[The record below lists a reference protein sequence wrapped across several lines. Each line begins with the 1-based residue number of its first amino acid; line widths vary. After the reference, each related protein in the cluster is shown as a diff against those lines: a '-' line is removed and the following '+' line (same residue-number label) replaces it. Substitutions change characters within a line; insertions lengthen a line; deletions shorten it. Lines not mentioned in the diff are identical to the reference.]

1 MRVRSLAWLGV
12 IALSVVLLSF
22 DHSERSEAAGP
33 SLTVPAPGRIT
44 ATVSADQDLD
54 SFVASLPFVA
64 RSVSLFDIETQRF
77 LVFIPGA
84 PEAVNLAS
92 REAYEAGSIV
102 WVLRSATDLTFD
114 AESASIAGALAQAS
128 PGSDQPSAFP
138 VPRAGGLTYGLAG
151 TSDIEALAAAQPFEV
166 ESILV
171 LDVVTQ
177 RYFTHIPGAPMLVNT
192 LDDRLTPDSV
202 AWIRRAAPSAAP
214 AIVAAPAPAAAPA
227 VVAAPAPP
235 AAPAPAPPA
244 SPPGAPAPT
253 ASPSSTPAP
262 SPTATPSSTS
272 TPSPTSTVTSTP
284 NPTATPSPTPTA
296 APSPTAT
303 AETHGGCE
311 PIPSSRLAILGER
324 VGYAASATGAASGCL
339 YHVTHD
345 GDDGPGSLREAAS
358 AGTNWV
364 VFDDDFE
371 ITLDS
376 GLIVGP
382 NTTIDGRG
390 RRITIHGGIH
400 IPNRNVIVTNLTI
413 NNYRGDQYLD
423 AISIQGRDATN
434 IWLDHIAF
442 DVTPDELLVLWAW
455 PTPDHAPGR
464 VSVTWSRFGAGGLSP
479 DSTASNTHGILVGAQ
494 GGDGVGSSRTR
505 LTLAY
510 NLFETATRS
519 PLIGDS
525 AQAHIFNNYYPDWGS
540 YGIMARRNGQV
551 RSEHNIFAEAQG
563 ARVNAFVL
571 DDNQLFGDEVL
582 FDQGSWFPNDA
593 SGTTHRPE
601 AVFTPDY
608 GYSLQPADAT
618 LQQRIQATAGPTIR

>member
-1 MRVRSLAWLGV
+1 MPHLPARLLGGVLFSAWAVG
-12 IALSVVLLSF
+12 
-22 DHSERSEAAGP
+22 
-33 SLTVPAPGRIT
+33 
-44 ATVSADQDLD
+44 
-54 SFVASLPFVA
+54 
-64 RSVSLFDIETQRF
+64 
-77 LVFIPGA
+77 LV
-84 PEAVNLAS
+84 
-92 REAYEAGSIV
+92 
-102 WVLRSATDLTFD
+102 
-114 AESASIAGALAQAS
+114 
-128 PGSDQPSAFP
+128 
-138 VPRAGGLTYGLAG
+138 
-151 TSDIEALAAAQPFEV
+151 
-166 ESILV
+166 
-171 LDVVTQ
+171 
-177 RYFTHIPGAPMLVNT
+177 
-192 LDDRLTPDSV
+192 
-202 AWIRRAAPSAAP
+202 
-214 AIVAAPAPAAAPA
+214 AIVAGQGPLIAEAAPRPSSTSVA
-227 VVAAPAPP
+227 ESSSGSAARAETGTDSAALATPSPEPVATTSPMTAANNSGPVESTAEATVLPVTAIASPTPEPTALRSTSTPHPRVSREPSAEPDVAASVATTP
-235 AAPAPAPPA
+235 
-244 SPPGAPAPT
+244 SPTPRPT
-253 ASPSSTPAP
+253 ASPTPTPTSTPAPTVAATSTPTSIPTPSPTATATPTPRPTASPPPVLAPAAPPRVVSPAPAP
-262 SPTATPSSTS
+262 SPTPTATPT
-272 TPSPTSTVTSTP
+272 PTSTVTSTP
-284 NPTATPSPTPTA
+284 SPTATPSPTPTA

-358 AGTNWV
+358 AGANWV

-376 GLIVGP
+376 GLVVGP